1 MGESKKFTPDKEI
14 IKQLQSGNEKTILS
28 VVENL
33 MSSGKAGYLP
43 YLIEL
48 AHATRFDNVK
58 SQIFRLLNQ
67 LKHKKA
73 ATYLA
78 DAIRNEQYLSIR
90 KELVEACW
98 QNGLDY
104 TRYFSLF
111 TDLMIHES
119 EEISFE
125 AFTVIENMGH
135 MPENNLIRKETA
147 KIKSHLHET
156 KGRKRYVLDE
166 TLNMMENFLTHEDE
180 KNET

>member
-1 MGESKKFTPDKEI
+1 MEENKKFTPDKDI

-28 VVENL
+28 VVETL

-43 YLIEL
+43 YLIDL
-48 AHATRFDNVK
+48 AHATRFDTVK

-73 ATYLA
+73 TTYLA

-98 QNGLDY
+98 QNGLDFAPH
-104 TRYFSLF
+104 FSLF
-111 TDLMIHES
+111 TDLMIHGS
-119 EEISFE
+119 EEIAFE
-125 AFTVIENMGH
+125 AFTVIENMGYI
-135 MPENNLIRKETA
+135 PENNLLRKEAA
-147 KIKSHLHET
+147 KIKSHLQET

-166 TLNMMENFLTHEDE
+166 TLRMMEDFLTH
-180 KNET
+180 